1 MATYYVR
8 TDGSDTNA
16 GTGPATNQAWQ
27 TITKAVGATG
37 VGVGDTVYIA
47 PGIYRGNFTAGFT
60 NPANEGQRITIAGN
74 PTASLFTGVN
84 AGPVIL
90 TNYLTDN
97 VSFTLGDIFSISK
110 NFVTVQ
116 DMIFY
121 GWIPTPS
128 PFYRPFVAPAASA
141 LKLYRCLFGVPSSN
155 AQKAPVLVTINA
167 GSTGLVM
174 DKCVVL
180 NGGFAL
186 GASSHSG
193 AWDSQ
198 TVITDNIFINNN
210 THANNSE
217 CLSFFAGTSGQ
228 FGGIKVVNNY
238 MQGVYGVRMYN
249 ALSTSFPSVIQNCY
263 IEASTT
269 AIQSDVGNTSAVLQ
283 TYNILN
289 APNSVTGVNSS
300 VTSKTNAF
308 NPINA
313 SMSKIQGWADY
324 PFISALSSLNAGV
337 SAGINTNSPAT
348 DIYGTTWLLPAT
360 PSINAAE
367 FQSYTPSSQYLPT
380 ERNASTITIAPGSTS
395 QSIELYLGATG
406 LTASTAG
413 LSARYNRTR
422 TASVSIPLVAR
433 TIAQAWT
440 SGGFAEVD
448 ATNMPGVYRLDLP
461 DAALAAGADDVTI
474 VVRGASGTNGAVMT
488 VKLSSGGL
496 TSAQTA
502 SAVWG
507 ASPAGYV
514 DATTYGGVVNQIDQT
529 VTGTSTLVQ
538 DVPYHVWEELTANHD
553 THGSFGWNVLRADA
567 PSKEG
572 LVTLHQSGGISRID
586 ADVHAIVNDTAA
598 AAELKGALLHTGGDY
613 ITADLLNPVASA
625 QTLRIGPFGVRAD
638 GGGADGALD
647 LNQSTAANIVV
658 QMTDGQGTGIDQTS
672 ATVQAKVYNVA
683 GALVATYTCTAAYAL
698 GGFMSIPMTT
708 TVTGTAGSYLINLWS
723 TVGATVTVS
732 GPLQLR
738 VRAI

>member
-8 TDGSDTNA
+8 VDGNDTNA

-74 PTASLFTGVN
+74 PTASFFTGVN

-121 GWIPTPS
+121 GWTPTPS
-128 PFYRPFVAPAASA
+128 PFYRPFSAPAASA
-141 LKLYRCLFGVPSSN
+141 LKLYRCLFGLPSSN
-155 AQKAPVLVTINA
+155 AQKPPVLVTINA

-174 DKCVVL
+174 QQCVVL
-180 NGGFAL
+180 NGSFAV
-186 GASSHSG
+186 GASAHSG

-210 THANNSE
+210 TNGFNSE
-217 CLSFFAGTSGQ
+217 CMSLSSGTSGQ
-228 FGGIKVVNNY
+228 FGGVKIVNNY

-249 ALSTSFPSVIQNCY
+249 ALSTAFPSVIQNCY

-269 AIQSDVGNTSAVLQ
+269 AITSDVGNTSAMLQ

-289 APNSVTGVNSS
+289 APNSVTSVSS
-300 VTSKTNAF
+300 SATSKTNAF

-348 DIYGTTWLLPAT
+348 DIYGTSWLIPAT

-367 FQSYTPSSQYLPT
+367 YASYTPSSQYLPT

-395 QSIELYLGATG
+395 QSVELYLGATG
-406 LTASTAG
+406 LTFATSGLAAYYVRNQSAPVAITLVTQTATG
-413 LSARYNRTR
+413 
-422 TASVSIPLVAR
+422 
-433 TIAQAWT
+433 AWS
-440 SGGFAEVD
+440 SGGFAEISSSLV
-448 ATNMPGVYRLDLP
+448 PGVYRLDVP
-461 DAALAAGADDVTI
+461 NAAFAAGASDVTI
-474 VVRGASGTNGAVMT
+474 VVRGASGTNGAVLT
-488 VKLSSGGL
+488 VTLSSGGL
-496 TSAQTA
+496 TAAQTA
-502 SAVWG
+502 AAVWDASRSAYATAGTFGEYVNVNVNSG
-507 ASPAGYV
+507 A
-514 DATTYGGVVNQIDQT
+514 I
-529 VTGTSTLVQ
+529 
-538 DVPYHVWEELTANHD
+538 
-553 THGSFGWNVLRADA
+553 ADA
-567 PSKEG
+567 VWDEARSGHTTVGTFGQYVNAE
-572 LVTLHQSGGISRID
+572 LVTPVTS
-586 ADVHAIVNDTAA
+586 AA
-598 AAELKGALLHTGGDY
+598 L
-613 ITADLLNPVASA
+613 V
-625 QTLRIGPFGVRAD
+625 RMGPFEVRAD
-638 GGGADGALD
+638 GLGASDPLDIQKGAQHGVD
-647 LNQSTAANIVV
+647 V
-658 QMTDGQGTGIDQTS
+658 QCVDNNGAGIDITS
-672 ATVQAKVYNVA
+672 ATVTAKVYNS
-683 GALVATYTCTAAYAL
+683 GATLVDTYACTATYAADGRAT
-698 GGFMSIPMTT
+698 FTIDT
-708 TVTGTAGSYLINLWS
+708 TVTNVPGTYTATI
-723 TVGATVTVS
+723 TRTTGASDTQIF
-732 GPLQLR
+732 GPLR
-738 VRAI
+738 IYVRDI

>member
-121 GWIPTPS
+121 GWTPTPS
-128 PFYRPFVAPAASA
+128 PFYRPFSAPAASA
-141 LKLYRCLFGVPSSN
+141 LKVYRCLFGLPSSN
-155 AQKAPVLVTINA
+155 AQKPPFLVTINA
-167 GSTGLVM
+167 GSTGLLV
-174 DKCVVL
+174 DKCVFL
-180 NGGFAL
+180 NGSCAI

-210 THANNSE
+210 ANAFNSE
-217 CLSFFAGTSGQ
+217 CISLAGATSGQ
-228 FGGIKVVNNY
+228 FGGIKIVNNY

-249 ALSTSFPSVIQNCY
+249 ALSSSFPSVIQNCY

-269 AIQSDVGNTSAVLQ
+269 AITSDVGNTGNMVQ

-289 APNSVTGVNSS
+289 APNSVTSIGSS
-300 VTSKTNAF
+300 ATSKTNAF

-360 PSINAAE
+360 PSISPAE

-406 LTASTAG
+406 LTASTSG

-448 ATNMPGVYRLDLP
+448 ATNMPGVYRLDIP

-496 TSAQTA
+496 TEAQTA
-502 SAVWG
+502 SAVWDAARASYVTAGTFGEYVNAELVTPVTSAALVRMGPYEVKADGLG
-507 ASPAGYV
+507 ASDPLDIQKGAQHGVDIQCV
-514 DATTYGGVVNQIDQT
+514 DAF
-529 VTGTSTLVQ
+529 
-538 DVPYHVWEELTANHD
+538 
-553 THGSFGWNVLRADA
+553 GS
-567 PSKEG
+567 
-572 LVTLHQSGGISRID
+572 
-586 ADVHAIVNDTAA
+586 
-598 AAELKGALLHTGGDY
+598 
-613 ITADLLNPVASA
+613 
-625 QTLRIGPFGVRAD
+625 
-638 GGGADGALD
+638 
-647 LNQSTAANIVV
+647 
-658 QMTDGQGTGIDQTS
+658 GIDITS
-672 ATVQAKVYNVA
+672 ATVTAKVYNS
-683 GALVATYTCTAAYAL
+683 GATLVDTYACTATYAADGRAT
-698 GGFMSIPMTT
+698 FTIDT
-708 TVTGTAGSYLINLWS
+708 TVTNSPGTYTATI
-723 TVGATVTVS
+723 TRTTGASDTQVF
-732 GPLQLR
+732 GPLR
-738 VRAI
+738 VYVRDI

>member
-27 TITKAVGATG
+27 TITKAIGATG

-84 AGPVIL
+84 AGPIIL

-121 GWIPTPS
+121 GWTPTPS
-128 PFYRPFVAPAASA
+128 PFYRPFSAPAVSA
-141 LKLYRCLFGVPSSN
+141 LKLYRCLFGLPSSN
-155 AQKAPVLVTINA
+155 AQKPPILLNINA

-180 NGGFAL
+180 NGGFAV
-186 GASSHSG
+186 GTSSHSG
-193 AWDSQ
+193 AWDTQ

-210 THANNSE
+210 TNGFNSE
-217 CLSFFAGTSGQ
+217 CISLFAGTSGQ
-228 FGGIKVVNNY
+228 FGGVKIVNNY
-238 MQGVYGVRMYN
+238 MQGVYGVRVYN
-249 ALSTSFPSVIQNCY
+249 ALSTAFPSVIQNCY

-269 AIQSDVGNTSAVLQ
+269 AITSDVGNSVALVQ

-289 APNSVTGVNSS
+289 APTSVTNISGSA
-300 VTSKTNAF
+300 TSKTNAF

-448 ATNMPGVYRLDLP
+448 ATNMPGVYRLDVP

-502 SAVWG
+502 SAVW
-507 ASPAGYV
+507 
-514 DATTYGGVVNQIDQT
+514 DA
-529 VTGTSTLVQ
+529 
-538 DVPYHVWEELTANHD
+538 LTNDHT
-553 THGSFGWNVLRADA
+553 THGTFGWNVLRADQD
-567 PSKEG
+567 SKEG
-572 LVTLHQSGGISRID
+572 LVTLHQSGGVSRVD
-586 ADVHAIVNDTAA
+586 ADIHAIVNDTDAA
-598 AAELKGALLHTGGDY
+598 TELKGALLHNGTDY
-613 ITADLLNPVASA
+613 ISADLLTPVSA
-625 QTLRIGPFGVRAD
+625 ATSVHIGPYQLLAD
-638 GGGADGALD
+638 GLGADQPLD
-647 LNQSTAANIVV
+647 VNVGTATSIDVQVTDAN
-658 QMTDGQGTGIDQTS
+658 GTGIDITG
-672 ATVQAKVYNVA
+672 ATVSAKVYNS
-683 GALVATYTCTAAYAL
+683 GGTLVATYNGTATYADNGRL
-698 GGFMSIPMTT
+698 SFGLTT
-708 TVTGTAGSYLINLWS
+708 TVTNTSGTY
-723 TVGATVTVS
+723 TVTVTRTTGAS
-732 GPLQLR
+732 DTQVFGPLKLY
-738 VRAI
+738 VRPV

>member
-16 GTGPATNQAWQ
+16 GTGPAANQAWQ

-47 PGIYRGNFTAGFT
+47 PGIYRGNFVAGFT

-74 PTASLFTGVN
+74 PTASQFTGVN

-90 TNYLTDN
+90 TNYLSDN

-116 DMIFY
+116 DIIFY
-121 GWIPTPS
+121 GWTPTPS
-128 PFYRPFVAPAASA
+128 PFYRPFSAPAASA
-141 LKLYRCLFGVPSSN
+141 LKLYRCLFGVLSSS
-155 AQKAPVLVTINA
+155 AQKPPILVTINA

-174 DKCVVL
+174 EQCVVL
-180 NGGFAL
+180 NGGFAV
-186 GASSHSG
+186 GANSHSG
-193 AWDSQ
+193 AWDTQ
-198 TVITDNIFINNN
+198 TVIRDNIFINNN
-210 THANNSE
+210 TNGFNSE
-217 CLSFFAGTSGQ
+217 CISFYSGTSGQ
-228 FGGIKVVNNY
+228 MGGVKVVNNY
-238 MQGVYGVRMYN
+238 MQGVYGVRLYN
-249 ALSTSFPSVIQNCY
+249 AMSPSFPSVIQNCY

-269 AIQSDVGNTSAVLQ
+269 AIQSDVGNNSAMFQ

-289 APNSVTGVNSS
+289 APNSVTSVSS
-300 VTSKTNAF
+300 SATSKVNAF

-348 DIYGTTWLLPAT
+348 DIYGTSWLIPAT

-367 FQSYTPSSQYLPT
+367 YASYTPSSQYLPT

-395 QSIELYLGATG
+395 QSIELYLGVTG
-406 LTASTAG
+406 LTASTSG
-413 LSARYNRTR
+413 LTARYNRTR

-448 ATNMPGVYRLDLP
+448 AANMPGVYRLDLP

-507 ASPAGYV
+507 ADPSPYN
-514 DATTYGGVVNQIDQT
+514 DATTLGGVLNQTSSLAVSTDATVNQIPNLVWDEHKSNHTTAGTFGAKLQDNVLADELLSRDVGSGSGAGT
-529 VTGTSTLVQ
+529 VNERTVRSALRGLRNKTTVINNEMTVYKEDDTSTA
-538 DVPYHVWEELTANHD
+538 W
-553 THGSFGWNVLRADA
+553 
-567 PSKEG
+567 
-572 LVTLHQSGGISRID
+572 
-586 ADVHAIVNDTAA
+586 
-598 AAELKGALLHTGGDY
+598 
-613 ITADLLNPVASA
+613 
-625 QTLRIGPFGVRAD
+625 
-638 GGGADGALD
+638 
-647 LNQSTAANIVV
+647 
-658 QMTDGQGTGIDQTS
+658 S
-672 ATVQAKVYNVA
+672 ATVSSSDSSK
-683 GALVATYTCTAAYAL
+683 T
-698 GGFMSIPMTT
+698 I
-708 TVTGTAGSYLINLWS
+708 TGVDPT
-723 TVGATVTVS
+723 
-732 GPLQLR
+732 
-738 VRAI
+738 